1 MRHRRQLPWLAIA
14 LCILASP
21 ALAKDPANE
30 APTSGAAAAATDSA
44 DDAPIFGRDLM
55 TPQERM
61 TQRARMRAART
72 DEEREAIRAEHH
84 RQMVE
89 RAKERGVTLP
99 ETPPARGV
107 GAGRGPGG
115 GPPPGR

>member
-1 MRHRRQLPWLAIA
+1 MKHRQHVPWIA
-14 LCILASP
+14 LTLCVLASP
-21 ALAKDPANE
+21 AAAKDPATE
-30 APTSGAAAAATDSA
+30 ASPAASAAADSSSE
-44 DDAPIFGRDLM
+44 APIFGRELM
-55 TPQERM
+55 TPEER
-61 TQRARMRAART
+61 TAHRASMRAART
-72 DEEREAIRAEHH
+72 AEERETLRAEHH

-99 ETPPARGV
+99 ETPPPRGV